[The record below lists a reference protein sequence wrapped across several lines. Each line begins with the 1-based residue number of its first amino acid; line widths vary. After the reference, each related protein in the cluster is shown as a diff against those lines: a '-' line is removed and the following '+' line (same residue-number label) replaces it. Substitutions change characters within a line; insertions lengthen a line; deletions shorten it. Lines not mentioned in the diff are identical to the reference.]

1 MPLKVSD
8 GIAAWI
14 KDFQKSDAPQFKGKS
29 KDQRRDQAVAAYL
42 SAKRG
47 PLKKEDAFTQK
58 AVDDGKMKPPSRA
71 RLDAIQKQKDAEK
84 KAVDK
89 AISRLRRKN
98 ESATHASADKKPENY
113 RDEKGV
119 IRTRM
124 VPVKKKV
131 DEDFT
136 FRVDV
141 EGLPALF
148 MKGNSPG
155 SVKAHLRK
163 LVKQPSMVKDVKRVT
178 KHDKKKEF
186 RKRSME
192 EVKESTSALVSAHA
206 AAEKAHRS
214 AAKREADRGIPGN
227 MMKHAAAAD
236 HHKKARQALASGDH
250 KAAVKHTNTAMR
262 HVSYTNVM
270 GATPSWARKAG
281 KASKAAATGTHKMKK
296 RVTENRRDR
305 LRAKFAA
312 VGKDMK
318 KTNDELK
325 KITTDYK
332 KKFGTKKEYKYD
344 YGSPESV
351 KLMKKITPGQS
362 EDTQNEKMTF
372 NKFRSGLYKTA
383 KAMGDV
389 QAVRKKK
396 VGKRIA
402 RRAAGKVTG
411 RMLKKLFNQ
420 TEGVRGKTDAPKGP
434 ESYEAQ
440 YKRRLVKTTDPE
452 HKEKGYKYRIKG
464 KKNSALTKKLYK
476 SKPDQAEFNRQMRRI
491 AGHEFG

>member
-29 KDQRRDQAVAAYL
+29 DKERRDQAVAAYL

-58 AVDDGKMKPPSRA
+58 AVDGGKMKPPSRA
-71 RLDAIQKQKDAEK
+71 RLVAIQKQKDAEK

-89 AISRLRRKN
+89 AISKLRK
-98 ESATHASADKKPENY
+98 
-113 RDEKGV
+113 
-119 IRTRM
+119 
-124 VPVKKKV
+124 
-131 DEDFT
+131 EDFT
-136 FRVDV
+136 FKVDV

-192 EVKESTSALVSAHA
+192 E
-206 AAEKAHRS
+206 
-214 AAKREADRGIPGN
+214 
-227 MMKHAAAAD
+227 
-236 HHKKARQALASGDH
+236 
-250 KAAVKHTNTAMR
+250 
-262 HVSYTNVM
+262 
-270 GATPSWARKAG
+270 
-281 KASKAAATGTHKMKK
+281 
-296 RVTENRRDR
+296 VTENRRDR

-351 KLMKKITPGQS
+351 KLMKKITPGQN

-420 TEGVRGKTDAPKGP
+420 TEGVKGPTDAPKGP
-434 ESYEAQ
+434 ESYKAQ

-464 KKNSALTKKLYK
+464 KKNSTLTKKLYK